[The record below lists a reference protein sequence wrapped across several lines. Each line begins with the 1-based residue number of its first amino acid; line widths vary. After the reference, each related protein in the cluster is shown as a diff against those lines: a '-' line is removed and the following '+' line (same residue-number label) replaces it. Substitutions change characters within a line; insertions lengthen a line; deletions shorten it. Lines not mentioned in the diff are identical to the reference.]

1 MAFILFSE
9 IRITFSFC
17 WLFLFPCTTATFTK
31 VSRHVFG
38 IWKRRAKDFVMLFKV
53 KIYKPYLWKVFFSML
68 LFLPSLF
75 LHLGTIQENGIV
87 LNEDE
92 KNWKSPKMAQ
102 AVWIDTGRALQ
113 FLVIAKYW
121 RYFLPIILIAGDIY
135 DVCTF

>member
-1 MAFILFSE
+1 MK
-9 IRITFSFC
+9 R
-17 WLFLFPCTTATFTK
+17 FLFNATF
-31 VSRHVFG
+31 
-38 IWKRRAKDFVMLFKV
+38 
-53 KIYKPYLWKVFFSML
+53 L
-68 LFLPSLF
+68 LSLF
-75 LHLGTIQENGIV
+75 LHPGTIQENGIV